1 MKRHSLLFISV
12 ATIIT
17 VFISSTTAMY
27 SSSVIE
33 KLKPTSEE
41 IPDGYMFG
49 QVPDFAQSLLK
60 NNPWSLDQAAIKK
73 LTNRIYP
80 GGEYTKVSD
89 LHMTII
95 TNKKNPYGDDI
106 VCYIFIFRN
115 EKSAQEEL
123 AKAQARVAELEAV
136 PAAGGPVNTAA
147 AEGDDKLEKGNSD
160 KPDKF
165 AEQAAIAKSQPG
177 TTAAMNARRRLL
189 TNVSILIFFK
199 KCIISFNIKSVLIS
213 SVIRNN

>member
-1 MKRHSLLFISV
+1 MKRHSLLFISLT
-12 ATIIT
+12 TIVT

-33 KLKPTSEE
+33 KIKPTIEE
-41 IPDGYMFG
+41 IPAGYMFG
-49 QVPDFAQSLLK
+49 QVPEFAQSLLK
-60 NNPWSLDQAAIKK
+60 ANPWTLDQAAIKK

-106 VCYIFIFRN
+106 VCYIFIFKN

-123 AKAQARVAELEAV
+123 I
-136 PAAGGPVNTAA
+136 
-147 AEGDDKLEKGNSD
+147 KLNEHVGYNSD
-160 KPDKF
+160 
-165 AEQAAIAKSQPG
+165 
-177 TTAAMNARRRLL
+177 R
-189 TNVSILIFFK
+189 SILIEK
-199 KCIISFNIKSVLIS
+199 KNLAVYFCVDSVKDYEYIKTLSESIKKRLETI
-213 SVIRNN
+213 

>member
-12 ATIIT
+12 ATILT

-33 KLKPTSEE
+33 KIKPTSEE
-41 IPDGYMFG
+41 IPAGYMFG
-49 QVPDFAQSLLK
+49 QVPDFAQGLLK

-106 VCYIFIFRN
+106 VCYIFVFRN

-123 AKAQARVAELEAV
+123 VKINEHV
-136 PAAGGPVNTAA
+136 GY
-147 AEGDDKLEKGNSD
+147 NSD
-160 KPDKF
+160 R
-165 AEQAAIAKSQPG
+165 AIVIEKKNLAVYLCVDSVKDFEYIKTLSESIKK
-177 TTAAMNARRRLL
+177 RLETL
-189 TNVSILIFFK
+189 
-199 KCIISFNIKSVLIS
+199 
-213 SVIRNN
+213 